1 VTFPPEIVRTLTPSD
16 SKCEMSSECAS
27 PVPKC
32 FVNLCEGR
40 SYGKGESM
48 NRDYLWR
55 KPLTDSRFCSK
66 KSRLNLWMPF
76 EEKS

>member
-1 VTFPPEIVRTLTPSD
+1 MTFPPEIVRTLTPSD
-16 SKCEMSSECAS
+16 SKCEMSSEYAS
-27 PVPKC
+27 SVP
-32 FVNLCEGR
+32 NSSSTWER
-40 SYGKGESM
+40 SYGKGESI

-55 KPLTDSRFCSK
+55 KPLTGPRFCSK